1 MKSSEAIR
9 IGIKRTLGRDMM
21 TQKQLAE
28 RIGMKTTQ
36 LNRYLTGA
44 RCMRLDT
51 LDRICDGLN
60 RTLLQILELGA

>member
-9 IGIKRTLGRDMM
+9 IGIKRTIGRDMM

-28 RIGMKTTQ
+28 RINMKPQQ
-36 LNRYLTGA
+36 LSRYLTGT

-51 LDRICDGLN
+51 LDRICDGLD
-60 RTLLQILELGA
+60 RTLMEVLELGQ

>member
-9 IGIKRTLGRDMM
+9 IGIKRTIGRDMI

-28 RIGMKTTQ
+28 RIEMKPQQ
-36 LNRYLTGA
+36 LNRYLTGK
-44 RCMRLDT
+44 RSMRLDT

-60 RTLLQILELGA
+60 RTLMQVLELGK